1 VLLYIWVLAP
11 LRRRPASLAVDAA
24 GSRFVAPASPYYQ
37 GWLAVT
43 LMWIGAGLVMT
54 ERVPNGDHMRVAQL
68 PGAIPASVTAVTLTV
83 GLAAVLLVG
92 NRPRVILE
100 PAGLTIRRL
109 RRRSEINWDELAP
122 GGPLP
127 PTRRGTSQ
135 ITLYRKPPR
144 PGTVPPAEKMPI
156 GWLQVS
162 PEFLTAVIRHYVE
175 QPEQRNGIGTE
186 AELDRLRT
194 TLPAQSFAEADRK
207 S

>member
-1 VLLYIWVLAP
+1 MKRLAAALLVSNRPCVILAP
-11 LRRRPASLAVDAA
+11 A
-24 GSRFVAPASPYYQ
+24 G
-37 GWLAVT
+37 
-43 LMWIGAGLVMT
+43 I
-54 ERVPNGDHMRVAQL
+54 
-68 PGAIPASVTAVTLTV
+68 
-83 GLAAVLLVG
+83 
-92 NRPRVILE
+92 
-100 PAGLTIRRL
+100 TIRRL

-135 ITLYRKPPR
+135 ITLYRKYPR
-144 PGTVPPAEKMPI
+144 PGTGPLAGKIPI

-194 TLPAQSFAEADRK
+194 TLPARSFAEPGRK